1 MVRLQTIFIN
11 LQKIYII
18 SITMT
23 KKKDIDDKKIKAF
36 IASFF
41 TIIGF
46 LIAIIIWKKDDYVMF
61 YAKQGLILFIGQ
73 LIIII
78 LDYFMIK
85 WFTFILWAFWIIL
98 WVLTWI
104 NALSGQ
110 KKDTFIVSDLS
121 KKIKL

>member
-1 MVRLQTIFIN
+1 
-11 LQKIYII
+11 
-18 SITMT
+18 MT